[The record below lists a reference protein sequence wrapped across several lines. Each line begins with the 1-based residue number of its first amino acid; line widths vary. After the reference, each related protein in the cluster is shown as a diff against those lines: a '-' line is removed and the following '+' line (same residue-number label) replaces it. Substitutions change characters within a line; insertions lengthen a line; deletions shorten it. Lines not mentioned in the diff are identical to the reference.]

1 MLLSLAYILLLGLA
15 LGQIFTKLK
24 LPALLG
30 MLITGILLGPYTLNL
45 LSPSILDIS
54 LELRQ
59 IALVIILMR
68 AGLALDIRSLK
79 QVGRPAILMCF
90 VPATLEIA
98 GMMLVAPPIL
108 GISLLDAAIMGA
120 VVAAVSPAVV
130 VPKMLHLM
138 ETKRGTQKS
147 IPQLIMAA
155 ASVDDV
161 YVIVLFTAF
170 TTLGK
175 GGELAVSD
183 FAQVPISIVTGLAF
197 GIVAGWMLVQFFK
210 HVHLRDT
217 IKLLV
222 LMSIAFLLIEVE
234 HRLQGVLP
242 LSGLLAIMAMGA
254 TILQLHGKLAKRIS
268 PKFNKL
274 WVGAEVMLFVLVGAT
289 VDWKYAID
297 AGMGVVLVLAL
308 SLLWRMLGVF
318 ISTLATTLNYK
329 ERLFCMIA
337 YLPKATVQAAIG
349 SIPLAMGLPCGKI
362 VLTIAVVSI
371 LITAPLG
378 ALGIDI
384 AARYFLEKEP
394 LPSSDTLNE

>member
-45 LSPSILDIS
+45 LSPTILDIS

-90 VPATLEIA
+90 VPATFEIA
-98 GMMLVAPPIL
+98 GMMLVAPLVL

-138 ETKRGTQKS
+138 ETKRGTHKS

-175 GGELAVSD
+175 GGELAISD
-183 FAQVPISIVTGLAF
+183 FAQVPISIVSGLAF
-197 GIVAGWMLVQFFK
+197 GVVAGWLLTQLFK
-210 HVHLRDT
+210 RIHLRDT

-222 LMSIAFLLIEVE
+222 LMSTAFLLIEAE
-234 HRLQGVLP
+234 HRLQGLLP

-254 TILQLHGKLAKRIS
+254 TILQLDSVLAKRIS

-289 VDWKYAID
+289 VDWQYAID
-297 AGMGVVLVLAL
+297 AGMGVVLVLCL

-318 ISTLATTLNYK
+318 LSTLATSLNYK

-349 SIPLAMGLPCGKI
+349 SIPLAMGLSCGKI

-384 AARYFLEKEP
+384 AKQYLLDKE
-394 LPSSDTLNE
+394 S